1 MAATCAGNVNRR
13 NVGTR
18 WRLRS
23 LVVPP
28 EQLCANFWFV
38 PNQGLL
44 GTVAATESSA
54 KRKI

>member
-18 WRLRS
+18 LRLRS
-23 LVVPP
+23 LVAPH
-28 EQLCANFWFV
+28 EQLCANFWFA

-44 GTVAATESSA
+44 GTVAAESSA